1 MGSIDDVKERT
12 DIVELIGSS
21 GVSLRKTGRSFVGFC
36 PFHANTRTP
45 AFTVYPESQSFYCFG
60 CHASGTAFDY
70 LMRKEGLEFR
80 EALEELAR
88 RAGVQL
94 AERSDEDRQ
103 LDAQRTRLLEI
114 CAAAAKYFN
123 YVLLSLARAQ
133 PGRDYVAKRELSPET
148 VESFQIGYS
157 LDDWGHLLHYLT
169 EKKGYTPESVEAAG
183 LAVRSETRGYYDRF
197 RGRLI
202 FPIRNGRGEVVGFGG
217 RALGDGQPKYLNTP
231 ETLLYKKG
239 DLLYGLDLARDA
251 VRAADATVVVEGYID
266 VLSAHQHGF
275 RNVVAPL
282 GTALTR
288 NHVAMLKK
296 LSHNVFLALDA
307 DAAGQKATL
316 RGLDALQD
324 RSAEEGEG
332 RVAVS
337 AEGAVRMESDVN
349 LKIIRMPEGRDPD
362 EVIKGDPELWQRLI
376 GEAVPVMDFY
386 IDAYTSGL
394 DLSHPQGQSAALD
407 RLVPLLAELDGTR
420 QRAYMARVEQ
430 VVGLKAELILDLV
443 RGRRRP
449 SDRGTGGQERGVGNR
464 RQLAG
469 GKWPGRQGDGASG
482 DSSQPTL
489 INRQSSTLNRQ
500 SALPSREDHLLTL
513 VLRYPSVGS
522 TVETML
528 FQELADFPSLAE
540 MLGTNLESIFAEPL
554 NRAVLRR
561 WLETPPEERPSAAE
575 LEAWAASLEEPLR
588 DQANRMATLS
598 FAHEYLFRQEAEKC
612 TRQLR
617 IGQARQRYLLIS
629 QQAGMAEDEA
639 ERARLMSVLGD
650 LDHYMKLLNTPRRIT
665 TFPDTRDT
673 LGKE

>member
-407 RLVPLLAELDGTR
+407 RLPLSNRLLRDVHKALMQGVRGEHKQPGEWRQSQNWIGGTSLQDAAFIPPPHHDVPALMSDLEKFWHNDAIHVPHLIRIAISHYQFETFHPFLDGNGRVGRLLITLYLISNGLLAKPSLYLSSYFERHRAAYYDAFTTVRGTSDLGHWLRFFLRAVRETARTGVATFQAILRLRADAEHRVLELG
-420 QRAYMARVEQ
+420 QRAGNARRTLTLLYRRPLVTVNDVAEHLE
-430 VVGLKAELILDLV
+430 VTHPTANRLVGDLV
-443 RGRRRP
+443 RLGLLRE
-449 SDRGTGGQERGVGNR
+449 STGNR
-464 RQLAG
+464 R
-469 GKWPGRQGDGASG
+469 
-482 DSSQPTL
+482 
-489 INRQSSTLNRQ
+489 NRRF
-500 SALPSREDHLLTL
+500 
-513 VLRYPSVGS
+513 V
-522 TVETML
+522 
-528 FQELADFPSLAE
+528 FF
-540 MLGTNLESIFAEPL
+540 
-554 NRAVLRR
+554 
-561 WLETPPEERPSAAE
+561 
-575 LEAWAASLEEPLR
+575 
-588 DQANRMATLS
+588 
-598 FAHEYLFRQEAEKC
+598 EYLSLFMPA
-612 TRQLR
+612 
-617 IGQARQRYLLIS
+617 
-629 QQAGMAEDEA
+629 
-639 ERARLMSVLGD
+639 
-650 LDHYMKLLNTPRRIT
+650 
-665 TFPDTRDT
+665 
-673 LGKE
+673 